1 VRPRLLRHGRRL
13 SHGSVVVTTPD
24 DDGRVIHA
32 IRYDG
37 TLEHVLEG
45 LEGDQVVATFGK
57 GKSEKNESPE
67 EPDAAKSGFERL

>member
-1 VRPRLLRHGRRL
+1 MVALQWTNAECGLGFCGTGRRL

-45 LEGDQVVATFGK
+45 L
-57 GKSEKNESPE
+57 
-67 EPDAAKSGFERL
+67 